1 MPAIEVHSTS
11 ALARTKTKSTPAA
24 PATPN
29 GKKPAPSRPAN
40 RATCRGLPGTED
52 VENES
57 VAELIEEGQF
67 SAPSVADAVANAPS
81 AEEGPVRVRRRPEDD
96 LPPEYAGRA
105 PDDPKE

>member
-1 MPAIEVHSTS
+1 LDSILRLPRFFTTARHAQRKETGPESTGQS
-11 ALARTKTKSTPAA
+11 GDLQ
-24 PATPN
+24 
-29 GKKPAPSRPAN
+29 
-40 RATCRGLPGTED
+40 GLPGTED

-81 AEEGPVRVRRRPEDD
+81 AEEGPLRVRRRPEDD

-105 PDDPKE
+105 PADPKE